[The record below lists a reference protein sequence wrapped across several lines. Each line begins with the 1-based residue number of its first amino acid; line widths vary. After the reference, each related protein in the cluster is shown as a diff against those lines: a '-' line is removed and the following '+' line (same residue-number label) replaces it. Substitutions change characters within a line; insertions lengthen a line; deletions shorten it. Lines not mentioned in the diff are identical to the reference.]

1 MTIDTVH
8 KITRKQIQKWVGN
21 DQDSIKAI
29 EKLFEIAGDEVP
41 TNVNDLNESI
51 ETSNINDGQTSAILS
66 ELQGLL
72 QKQRKDI
79 NNIQSALDFN
89 VSPFY
94 EFIHSPGLGVEP
106 ITG

>member
-8 KITRKQIQKWVGN
+8 HISRKQIQKWVGN

-29 EKLFEIAGDEVP
+29 EKLFKIAGNEVP
-41 TNVNDLNESI
+41 DNVNELNQSI
-51 ETSNINDGQTSAILS
+51 EDSNINDGQTLALIS
-66 ELQGLL
+66 ELQASL

-79 NNIQSALDFN
+79 INIQSALDFN

-94 EFIHSPGLGVEP
+94 EFVASQELGVEP